1 MRCFIR
7 RLKFYRERE
16 KKREEEAAL
25 LYTTLLQRVYQK
37 KKRETP
43 YVCGDFLVLNVHL
56 LFLSDNVSEYMFQ
69 Q

>member
-16 KKREEEAAL
+16 KKREKEAAL
-25 LYTTLLQRVYQK
+25 LYTTLLQKVYQK
-37 KKRETP
+37 KWKTP
-43 YVCGDFLVLNVHL
+43 YVCGNFLVLNVHL
-56 LFLSDNVSEYMFQ
+56 LFLSDNVSEYTFQ